1 MTQEKIDRI
10 NELAR
15 KSRTPEGLTDAEKAE
30 QTALRNEFRADFKA
44 NLESQLKNI
53 EIVDNIE
60 EAEKIIEEENKKES
74 QEESKGEK
82 KE

>member
-15 KSRTPEGLTDAEKAE
+15 KSRTPEGLTDAEK
-30 QTALRNEFRADFKA
+30 ALRNEFRADFKA

-60 EAEKIIEEENKKES
+60 EAKKNLES
-74 QEESKGEK
+74 ESKGEK

>member
-1 MTQEKIDRI
+1 MTQDKIDRI

-53 EIVDNIE
+53 EIVDNVE

-74 QEESKGEK
+74 QKSEGEN